1 LERNVKKRQL
11 SGRAKVYS
19 TAVTNL
25 TQAEGIEGRGVSVS
39 RGARFLSF
47 GVRLKDHRQI
57 DKALKLAEPLASATR
72 TPVVIAHRDEGLIMY
87 QFQLSN
93 LWWLDYTR
101 ADLTTTPEH
110 VGVGLAEGRRQ
121 VDLLFDVPHIGVFGT
136 TGSGKTETVKSMLA
150 GLFTAHRPDDL
161 QAVIIDLKG
170 KYLEFTN
177 VAHLRGLPIART
189 DDDVDRVL
197 SFVNSQIIHREQTS
211 TFDGRRLVVVV
222 DEAEAIFCNRR
233 RLEIGGTLVKRGR
246 EVRINS
252 LFATQE
258 PHKGQFSKYIFKLV
272 LGRWV
277 GLVDGPNTSYHITG
291 RSGLECH
298 HLTGRGDFIQ
308 VKPGGL
314 HDRLQVA
321 LATQLDFDKLPRADI
336 APPEF
341 ELVEP
346 LDTAQLPEPEEP
358 RGPGRPREVVDPW
371 KVGFYLAFGPRNVSK
386 RIARQ
391 TLGLGY
397 DLHIRHRD
405 FTETAL
411 RARKEILRQWK
422 RKR

>member
-1 LERNVKKRQL
+1 MKKL
-11 SGRAKVYS
+11 SGRARVYS
-19 TAVTNL
+19 AAITNL
-25 TQAEGIEGRGVSVS
+25 TRAEGIEGKGISVLT
-39 RGARFLSF
+39 GARFLSF
-47 GVRLKDHRQI
+47 GVRLRDHRQI
-57 DKALKLAEPLASATR
+57 DKALRLAEPLASATG

-87 QFQLSN
+87 QFQLATA
-93 LWWLDYTR
+93 WWQVYTR

-121 VDLLFDVPHIGVFGT
+121 VDLLFDPPHVGVFGT

-150 GLFTAHRPDDL
+150 GLFTAHHPDDL
-161 QAVIIDLKG
+161 QAVIVDLKG

-177 VAHLRGLPIART
+177 VAHLRGMPIART
-189 DDDVDRVL
+189 DSEVDKAL
-197 SFVNSQIIHREQTS
+197 SFVNSQIRQREQTS
-211 TFDGRRLVVVV
+211 TFDGRRLLVVV
-222 DEAEAIFCNRR
+222 DEAEAIFCNKR
-233 RLEIGGTLVKRGR
+233 RLEIGEALAKRGR
-246 EVRINS
+246 EVRVNG

-277 GLVDGPNTSYHITG
+277 GWVDSPNSSYHITG
-291 RSGLECH
+291 RGGLECH
-298 HLTGRGDFIQ
+298 DLTGKGDFIQ

-321 LATQLDFDKLPRADI
+321 LNTQADYDRLPRADI

-341 ELVEP
+341 EEVEP
-346 LDTAQLPEPEEP
+346 LDVAQLPEPEEP
-358 RGPGRPREVVDPW
+358 RGPGRPTQQVDPW
-371 KVGFYLAFGPRNVSK
+371 KVGFYLAFGPGNVSK

-397 DLHIRHRD
+397 DLHIRHRE